1 MHSTTEAALS
11 TPTSEEPEP
20 SSCLAGQVSKSTQT
34 EANASAQRLQ
44 LSGESAGLVKL
55 EVDLVN
61 PIALAVPVAT
71 GVLVL
76 IHSSHQI
83 T

>member
-1 MHSTTEAALS
+1 MHWT
-11 TPTSEEPEP
+11 
-20 SSCLAGQVSKSTQT
+20 CV
-34 EANASAQRLQ
+34 Q

-61 PIALAVPVAT
+61 PIALAVPAAT

-76 IHSSHQI
+76 VHSSHQI